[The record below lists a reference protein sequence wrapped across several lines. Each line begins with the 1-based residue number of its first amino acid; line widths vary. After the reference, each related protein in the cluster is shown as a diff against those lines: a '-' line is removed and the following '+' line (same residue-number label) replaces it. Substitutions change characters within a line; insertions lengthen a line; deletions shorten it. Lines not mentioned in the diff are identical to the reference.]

1 MLIDMN
7 SMSLTMISEKAD
19 MIQPT
24 IAMNS
29 ADLAGQE
36 GSIAANTV
44 KVGGNMTNL
53 AGISPT
59 ASDNAAKAGTP
70 KGSVDMNSELIG
82 AFDGVI
88 INNSNGIAP
97 LSSRATSNTG

>member
-1 MLIDMN
+1 MN
-7 SMSLTMISEKAD
+7 SMSLSMISEKAD

-29 ADLAGQE
+29 ADLAGQV
-36 GSIAANTV
+36 GSITANEG
-44 KVGGNMTNL
+44 KVGDNTTNL

-59 ASDNAAKAGTP
+59 ASDNAAKAGTL

-82 AFDGVI
+82 AFGDV
-88 INNSNGIAP
+88 INNNSDGIAP
-97 LSSRATSNTG
+97 LSGRTLTN